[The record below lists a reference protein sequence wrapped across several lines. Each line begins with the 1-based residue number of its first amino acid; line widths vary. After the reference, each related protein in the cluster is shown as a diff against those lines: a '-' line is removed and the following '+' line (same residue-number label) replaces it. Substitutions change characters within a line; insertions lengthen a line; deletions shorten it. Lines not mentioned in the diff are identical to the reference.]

1 MTPRTS
7 REFLK
12 NPGVTGRYLES
23 SLQEGRQAMS
33 KELRPLGER
42 GFAMILAIL
51 SLMLL
56 TFLGLTLATTTS
68 TELQIA
74 TNFRWSQQALYNAEA
89 GLEASKLLLSNVAI
103 ANGNWQ
109 NIVPVARVTPW
120 NTFAGQNLGDPPF
133 ASPGGA
139 SLRDYE
145 RNNCNDRA
153 TVGYGVVL
161 RAPDPSTGLPSRW
174 ENVSSFMGQ
183 TINGSFTIWVR
194 REVTAANTGFFLD
207 DPAQNPTN
215 LVVTAE
221 GVAPYPGAANA
232 FTRANR
238 ATRIIEQTY
247 SLAIGD
253 PCQRQGTQ
261 EGAGPTGENFDSCS
275 PLTAGVG
282 GSLSAVFGGGG
293 GTLAQL
299 P

>member
-1 MTPRTS
+1 MKRRRDSASEEGAGAMRHEGRPS
-7 REFLK
+7 RE
-12 NPGVTGRYLES
+12 
-23 SLQEGRQAMS
+23 A
-33 KELRPLGER
+33 
-42 GFAMILAIL
+42 GFALVLAIL

-109 NIVPVARVTPW
+109 SIVPAPRAGTWTVFT
-120 NTFAGQNLGDPPF
+120 GQNLGDPPS
-133 ASPGGA
+133 ANPTGA

-153 TVGYGVVL
+153 RVGYGVVL
-161 RAPDPSTGLPSRW
+161 RAPDPGSGAATRW
-174 ENVSSFMGQ
+174 ENISTFPASGGP
-183 TINGSFTIWVR
+183 TATTLNGAFTIWVR
-194 REVTAANTGFFLD
+194 REVTADATGAFSD
-207 DPAQNPTN
+207 DQTQAPIN

-221 GVAPYPGAANA
+221 GVAPFGGPTDA
-232 FTRANR
+232 FSRAHR
-238 ATRIIEQTY
+238 ATRVLEQTY
-247 SLAIGD
+247 SLVVGD
-253 PCQRQGTQ
+253 PCMRQGTQ

-275 PLTAGVG
+275 PLSGGRG
-282 GSLSAVFGGGG
+282 GSLESVFGGGRAG
-293 GTLAQL
+293 VGTLGQN

>member
-1 MTPRTS
+1 MR
-7 REFLK
+7 
-12 NPGVTGRYLES
+12 NDV
-23 SLQEGRQAMS
+23 
-33 KELRPLGER
+33 RPVGER

-109 NIVPVARVTPW
+109 NIVPAARAGTW
-120 NTFAGQNLGDPPF
+120 STFAGQNLGDPPN
-133 ASPGGA
+133 AAPPGP

-153 TVGYGVVL
+153 RVGYGVVL
-161 RAPDPSTGLPSRW
+161 RAPNPLGGNARW

-183 TINGSFTIWVR
+183 TINGAFTIWVR
-194 REVTAANTGFFLD
+194 REVTADVTGAFAD
-207 DPAQNPTN
+207 DQAQTPVN

-232 FTRANR
+232 FTRANQ

-247 SLAIGD
+247 SLVVGD

>member
-1 MTPRTS
+1 
-7 REFLK
+7 
-12 NPGVTGRYLES
+12 
-23 SLQEGRQAMS
+23 
-33 KELRPLGER
+33 
-42 GFAMILAIL
+42 MILAIL

-109 NIVPVARVTPW
+109 NIVPTAR
-120 NTFAGQNLGDPPF
+120 AGNWTVFTGLNLGDPPN
-133 ASPGGA
+133 ASPAGP

-153 TVGYGVVL
+153 RIGYGVVL
-161 RAPDPSTGLPSRW
+161 RAPDPSTGIPSRF
-174 ENVSSFMGQ
+174 ENVSTFLGQ
-183 TINGSFTIWVR
+183 RINGAFSIWVR
-194 REVTAANTGFFLD
+194 REVNANALGQFAD
-207 DPAQNPTN
+207 DQAQTPIN

-221 GVAPYPGAANA
+221 GVAPYPNAATA
-232 FTRANR
+232 FTRANQ

-247 SLAIGD
+247 SLVIGD
-253 PCQRQGTQ
+253 PCMRQGTQ

-275 PLTAGVG
+275 PLTAGAG
-282 GSLSAVFGGGG
+282 GSLSAVFGSKG
-293 GTLAQL
+293 GTLAQQ

>member
-1 MTPRTS
+1 MRHEKV
-7 REFLK
+7 R
-12 NPGVTGRYLES
+12 S
-23 SLQEGRQAMS
+23 SEG
-33 KELRPLGER
+33 
-42 GFAMILAIL
+42 GFALVLAIL

-109 NIVPVARVTPW
+109 SIVPAPRVGSWTNLGPP
-120 NTFAGQNLGDPPF
+120 GDNLGDPPA
-133 ASPGGA
+133 ASPAGA

-145 RNNCNDRA
+145 RNNCADRA
-153 TVGYGVVL
+153 RVGYGVVL
-161 RAPDPSTGLPSRW
+161 RAPDPSTGTPSRW

-183 TINGSFTIWVR
+183 TVNGSFTIWVR
-194 REVTAANTGFFLD
+194 REVTADSSGAFAD
-207 DPAQNPTN
+207 DQQQAPVN

-221 GVAPYPGAANA
+221 GVAPFGGPANA
-232 FTRANR
+232 FSRANQAR
-238 ATRIIEQTY
+238 RIVEQTY
-247 SLAIGD
+247 NLVTGD
-253 PCQRQGTQ
+253 PCMRQGTQ

-275 PLTAGVG
+275 PLTAGAG
-282 GSLSAVFGGGG
+282 GSLESVFGGRTDTGS
-293 GTLAQL
+293 LAQN

>member
-1 MTPRTS
+1 
-7 REFLK
+7 
-12 NPGVTGRYLES
+12 
-23 SLQEGRQAMS
+23 
-33 KELRPLGER
+33 
-42 GFAMILAIL
+42 
-51 SLMLL
+51 MLL

-109 NIVPVARVTPW
+109 NIVPAPRPLPGWTVFT
-120 NTFAGQNLGDPPF
+120 GQNLGDPPA
-133 ASPGGA
+133 ASPTGA

-153 TVGYGVVL
+153 RVGYGVVL
-161 RAPDPSTGLPSRW
+161 RAPNPTTGAATRW
-174 ENVSSFMGQ
+174 ENVSSFMTQ
-183 TINGSFTIWVR
+183 TINGAFTIWVR
-194 REVTAANTGFFLD
+194 REVTADNTGAFID
-207 DPAQNPTN
+207 DQAQTPTN

-221 GVAPYPGAANA
+221 GVAPFPGAANA
-232 FTRANR
+232 FTRANQ

-275 PLTAGVG
+275 PLTAGAG
-282 GSLSAVFGGGG
+282 GSLSAVFGAGGG
-293 GTLAQL
+293 SLAQL

>member
-1 MTPRTS
+1 MTPHNFFFRI
-7 REFLK
+7 
-12 NPGVTGRYLES
+12 
-23 SLQEGRQAMS
+23 QEGRQAM
-33 KELRPLGER
+33 RNDGRAMGER

-103 ANGNWQ
+103 ADSNWQ
-109 NIVPVARVTPW
+109 NIVPAARGGTWVAP
-120 NTFAGQNLGDPPF
+120 FAGQNLGAPAEAPP
-133 ASPGGA
+133 GA
-139 SLRDYE
+139 ALRDYE

-153 TVGYGVVL
+153 KVGYGVVL
-161 RAPDPSTGLPSRW
+161 RAPDPSTGTATRW
-174 ENVSSFMGQ
+174 ENVSTFM
-183 TINGSFTIWVR
+183 TKRINGAFTIWVR
-194 REVTAANTGFFLD
+194 REVTADALGQFSD
-207 DPAQNPTN
+207 DQLGAPTN

-232 FTRANR
+232 FTRANQ

-247 SLAIGD
+247 NLVTGD

-275 PLTAGVG
+275 PLTAGAG
-282 GSLSAVFGGGG
+282 GSLQAVFGAGG
-293 GTLAQL
+293 GTLAQN